1 MARMEELLEEYAQR
15 LEIGREEYE
24 EAQQRLAPEEFSR
37 RYRKE
42 RGSFPGPGIY
52 EGTERYYRLEERQP
66 GELQLLVLYDLLREA
81 RAARRELSFLSQ
93 VARLLLAGGA
103 AALLLGLVSVLFP

>member
-52 EGTERYYRLEERQP
+52 EGTERYYRLEERQS

-81 RAARRELSFLSQ
+81 RAARRDLSFLSQ
-93 VARLLLAGGA
+93 AARLLLAGGA
-103 AALLLGLVSVLFP
+103 AALLLGLVFVLFP